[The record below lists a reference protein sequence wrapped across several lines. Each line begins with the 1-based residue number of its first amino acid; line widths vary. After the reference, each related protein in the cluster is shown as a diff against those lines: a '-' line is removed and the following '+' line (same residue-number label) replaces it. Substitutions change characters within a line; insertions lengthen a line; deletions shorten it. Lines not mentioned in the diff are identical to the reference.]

1 MRIICDVCLKLPCDS
16 RCPNAEEPP
25 IITYCKY
32 CNTPIRVYDDYLDDQ
47 ERVFCDWECL
57 QDYYTKHEFVVK
69 KTMEEW
75 QFKELKESN
84 YSL

>member
-1 MRIICDVCLKLPCDS
+1 MIIICDVCLKLPCDS

-69 KTMEEW
+69 KSMEEW
-75 QFKELKESN
+75 QFKELKEMR
-84 YSL
+84 